1 MNTHTRK
8 LGFSLATL
16 LPLAL
21 MCASSAQA
29 QDEAAD
35 PAIYSCAQCVRYT
48 GWRGLFDFGLG
59 YVSDE
64 SPRFADYR
72 GLDEDGTG
80 LDLSGDLHFRNLEGW
95 YFDLYSVDSVYDS
108 RDTQMRGG
116 KQGYF
121 ELRLGWAE
129 IPKYRGIGTETP
141 FLDVGTDTLSL
152 PGDWVYATGTDQ
164 MTALQDS
171 LAVAELKTQRKTLD
185 AGATFKLGSH
195 WSYKVDFQRQKKQG
209 TRTFSGGLFNAAY
222 VPSPVDYVTDIL
234 ETSLAF
240 ANKRGQLQ
248 IGFMRS
254 GFENEYASVT
264 WRNPFAS
271 RAGNQYIQAA
281 LEPGN
286 EFTQFNVSGALVITQ
301 RIRFS
306 GQAAIG
312 ELTQDD
318 PFLPTYSTN
327 PAFDDLVL
335 PRTSLDG
342 RLDTDTYN
350 LAGKLFARLG
360 KGLSFTARGKIDERE
375 NKTPVDLYTPVLID
389 LLPYGDRYN
398 RPYSYKRE
406 QYSADLRYRVGRH
419 FRFSAGA
426 AQNDMERTLQE
437 VELSEETTFWGEVKA
452 NPTFN
457 SQLRFKFES
466 AEREVDDYLQ
476 PDDGGPVDHPLMRK
490 FNQADRDR
498 DRIVIEM
505 DLAPT
510 ERFGVNLSYFN
521 ARSDY
526 TESVIG
532 LRESEEQ
539 SFTIDLNL
547 AVGET
552 GSVYAFMT
560 RDNIDSDMTH
570 ATSVNAEPWYAST
583 SDKITTIGF
592 GFSSKVGE
600 DSSIGLDLVSSD
612 SNGGILVQTGDDEPF
627 DRLST
632 NLSNARFYFD
642 HEINDHWGY
651 KLYAE
656 YETFDARDWA
666 IDGYGVDGISS
677 ILTMGEETPHYDVW
691 YFRVQASYRF

>member
-8 LGFSLATL
+8 LGFSLAAL

-29 QDEAAD
+29 QDETAE
-35 PAIYSCAQCVRYT
+35 PAIYSCKQCVRYA
-48 GWRGLFDFGLG
+48 GWRGTLDFGFG

-64 SPRFADYR
+64 SLRFADYR
-72 GLDEDGTG
+72 GLDEDGT
-80 LDLSGDLHFRNLEGW
+80 LPVVDGDIHYRNLPGW
-95 YFDLYSVDSVYDS
+95 YFDLYSVNTTLDS
-108 RDTQMRGG
+108 RRLEMRGG
-116 KQGYF
+116 KQDAF
-121 ELRLGWAE
+121 QLRFGWAE
-129 IPKYRGIGTETP
+129 IPKYRGYGTETP
-141 FLDVGTDTLSL
+141 FLDVGSDNLSL
-152 PGDWVYATGTDQ
+152 PGDWVYASRSDQ

-171 LAVAELKTQRKTLD
+171 LAVAKLKTQRKTFD
-185 AGATFKLGSH
+185 AGATFNLGTH
-195 WSYKVDFQRQKKQG
+195 WSYKVDYQRQKKQG
-209 TRTFSGGLFNAAY
+209 TRTFSGGLFNAAH
-222 VPSPVDYVTDIL
+222 VPAPVDYVTDIL

-240 ANKRGQLQ
+240 TSKRGQLQ
-248 IGFMRS
+248 VGFMTS
-254 GFENEYASVT
+254 EFENEYASVT

-271 RAGNQYIQAA
+271 RAGNEYIQAA

-286 EFTQFNVSGALVITQ
+286 EFTQFNLSGALVITP

-327 PAFDDLVL
+327 PDFDDLVL
-335 PRTSLDG
+335 PRMSLDG
-342 RLDTDTYN
+342 KLDTDTYN

-360 KGLSFTARGKIDERE
+360 NGLSFTARGKVDERE
-375 NKTPVDLYTPVLID
+375 NKTPVDVYTPVLID
-389 LLPYGDRYN
+389 LLPYKDRYN

-426 AQNDMERTLQE
+426 VQKDMERTLQE
-437 VELSEETTFWGEVKA
+437 VELSEETTLWGEVKA
-452 NPTFN
+452 NPTYN
-457 SQLRFKFES
+457 SQLRFKFET
-466 AEREVDDYLQ
+466 AEREIDDYLQ
-476 PDDGGPVDHPLMRK
+476 PDDGSPVDHPLMRK

-510 ERFGVNLSYFN
+510 EKFGVNLSYFN

-526 TESVIG
+526 TESVVG
-532 LRESEEQ
+532 LQESEEQ
-539 SFTIDLNL
+539 SFTIDLSL

-552 GSVYAFMT
+552 GNMYAFMT
-560 RDNIDSDMTH
+560 RDNIDSDM
-570 ATSVNAEPWYAST
+570 ANVAGVSSEPWYAQT
-583 SDKITTIGF
+583 RDKITTVGF
-592 GFSSKVGE
+592 GFSSQVGE
-600 DSSIGLDLVSSD
+600 SSRLGFDIMSSG
-612 SNGGILVQTGDDEPF
+612 SSGGILVQTDDEEPF

-632 NLSNARFYFD
+632 DLSNAKVYFD
-642 HEINDHWGY
+642 HEVNDNWGF

-656 YETFDARDWA
+656 YESFDARDWA
-666 IDGYGVDGISS
+666 IDGYDVDGISS
-677 ILTMGEETPHYDVW
+677 LLTMGEESPDYNVW

>member
-8 LGFSLATL
+8 LGFGLTAL
-16 LPLAL
+16 LPLVL

-29 QDEAAD
+29 QDDTAD
-35 PAIYSCAQCVRYT
+35 PAIYSCKQCVKYT

-64 SPRFADYR
+64 SLRFADYR
-72 GLDEDGTG
+72 GLDEDGTV
-80 LDLSGDLHFRNLEGW
+80 LDISGDLHFRNLEGW
-95 YFDLYSVDSVYDS
+95 YFDLYAVDSMFDS
-108 RDTQMRGG
+108 RATEVRGG
-116 KQGYF
+116 KQDRF
-121 ELRLGWAE
+121 ELRFGWAE
-129 IPKYRGIGTETP
+129 IPKYRGIGTQTP
-141 FLDVGTDTLSL
+141 FLDVGSDNLSL
-152 PGDWVYATGTDQ
+152 PGDWVYAPSTDQ

-171 LAVAELKTQRKTLD
+171 LAVAELKTQRKTFD
-185 AGATFKLGSH
+185 AGATFKLGGH

-222 VPSPVDYVTDIL
+222 APLPVDYVTDIL

-240 ANKRGQLQ
+240 TSKRGQLQ

-254 GFENEYASVT
+254 GFDNKYASLT

-271 RAGNQYIQAA
+271 RAGNEYIQAA

-286 EFTQFNVSGALVITQ
+286 EFTQFNLSGALVITP

-306 GQAAIG
+306 GQAAFG

-318 PFLPTYSTN
+318 PFLPAYSTN

-375 NKTPVDLYTPVLID
+375 NKTPVDVYTPVLLD
-389 LLPYGDRYN
+389 LLQYRDRYN

-406 QYSADLRYRVGRH
+406 QYSADLRYRVGSH
-419 FRFSAGA
+419 FRVSAGA
-426 AQNDMERTLQE
+426 VQNDMERTLQE

-452 NPTFN
+452 NPTYN

-490 FNQADRDR
+490 FNQANRDR
-498 DRIVIEM
+498 ERVVIEL
-505 DLAPT
+505 DLAPA
-510 ERFGVNLSYFN
+510 EKFGINLSYFN

-526 TESVIG
+526 TESVVG
-532 LRESEEQ
+532 LQESEEQ

-552 GSVYAFMT
+552 GNMYAFLT
-560 RDNIDSDMTH
+560 RDNIDSNMAH
-570 ATSVNAEPWYAST
+570 AANMSTETWYAST
-583 SDKITTIGF
+583 SDEITTIGF

-666 IDGYGVDGISS
+666 IDDYGVDGIGS
-677 ILTMGEETPHYDVW
+677 ILTMGEESAHYDVW
-691 YFRVQASYRF
+691 YFRIQASYRF